1 MNLKSEQ
8 KNKAIVGISTKN
20 ERISVPLSEISC
32 MLVTGVSGSGKT
44 ITLRSLIVSL
54 LATTKPDEVKFLIVD
69 AYKTEYLA
77 YSDMPFMMKDPIV
90 DDEETIE
97 TLKDI
102 CDEIDRRLK
111 VMADKRYRNVD
122 KFNQDIESKELE
134 GEEKIPHIVIV
145 FDDFTDFIIQY
156 KEAKELFEKIATKG
170 NMSGVHLI
178 LSTQFARKDIVDEI
192 KDYVDANIA
201 LLTSPIE
208 SEVVLGEKRA
218 GGLSRFGDFYFTHRG
233 SDFERGQ
240 APYIDDEELKSI
252 FKYIKKPDSQNKIP
266 NEPKSIFK
274 KLFKGK
280 NNDVEQD
287 TEYRFPLTLF
297 KERKELIDERKSK
310 AEAYAKEKLEKKIK
324 KELSSNS
331 KINFNLSAKRIGKNT
346 VTYTCILPLKS
357 KLPDLEELKNDI
369 ERATKLNYSIQINL
383 EGKFLQIIIPLPD
396 EYKIPIDVKAMI
408 QGVNE

>member
-20 ERISVPLSEISC
+20 ERISIPLSEISC

-54 LATTKPDEVKFLIVD
+54 LATTKPDELKFIIVD
-69 AYKTEYLA
+69 AYKSEYLA

-134 GEEKIPHIVIV
+134 GEEKMPHIVIV

-156 KEAKELFEKIATKG
+156 KEAKELFEKIATNG

-201 LLTSPIE
+201 LRTSPIE

-218 GGLSRFGDFYFTHRG
+218 GGLSSFGDFYFTHKG

-297 KERKELIDERKSK
+297 KEYKELIDEKESK
-310 AEAYAKEKLEKKIK
+310 AEAYAKEMQQSLKDVFLQRDDIKFKLSDKLISKNAVTYLYELQSKPLKTPNIKELEYKLEQALDKPV
-324 KELSSNS
+324 ELR
-331 KINFNLSAKRIGKNT
+331 LSGRI
-346 VTYTCILPLKS
+346 
-357 KLPDLEELKNDI
+357 LEVI
-369 ERATKLNYSIQINL
+369 V
-383 EGKFLQIIIPLPD
+383 PLPK
-396 EYKIPIDVKAMI
+396 EYRIPINVKTMI
-408 QGVNE
+408 KEVF

>member
-1 MNLKSEQ
+1 MNLKNEQ

-20 ERISVPLSEISC
+20 ERISIPLSEISC
-32 MLVTGVSGSGKT
+32 MLVTGVSGTGKT

-54 LATTKPDEVKFLIVD
+54 LATTKPDELKFIIVD
-69 AYKTEYLA
+69 AHKSEYLA

-134 GEEKIPHIVIV
+134 GEEKMPHIVIV
-145 FDDFTDFIIQY
+145 FDDFADLINQY
-156 KEAKELFEKIATKG
+156 KESKELLKKIATKG
-170 NMSGVHLI
+170 NMSGIHLI
-178 LSTQFARKDIVDEI
+178 LSTQFAIKDTIDEI
-192 KDYVDANIA
+192 KDCVDTNIT
-201 LLTSPIE
+201 LRMTTPIQ
-208 SEVVLGEKRA
+208 SEMVMGKKGAEK
-218 GGLSRFGDFYFTHRG
+218 LQNFGDFYFSHKG
-233 SDFERGQ
+233 SEVERGQ

-297 KERKELIDERKSK
+297 KEYKELIDEKESK
-310 AEAYAKEKLEKKIK
+310 AEAYAKEMQQSLKDVFLQRDDIKFKLSDKLISKNAVTYLYELQSKPLKTPNIKELEYKLEQALDKPV
-324 KELSSNS
+324 ELR
-331 KINFNLSAKRIGKNT
+331 LSGRI
-346 VTYTCILPLKS
+346 
-357 KLPDLEELKNDI
+357 LEVI
-369 ERATKLNYSIQINL
+369 V
-383 EGKFLQIIIPLPD
+383 PLPK
-396 EYKIPIDVKAMI
+396 EYRIPINVKTMI
-408 QGVNE
+408 KEVF

>member
-20 ERISVPLSEISC
+20 ERISIPLSEISC

-54 LATTKPDEVKFLIVD
+54 LATTKPDELKFLIVD

-111 VMADKRYRNVD
+111 VMAIKRYRNID
-122 KFNQDIESKELE
+122 KFNQDIESEEIE
-134 GEEKIPHIVIV
+134 GEEKMPHIVIV
-145 FDDFTDFIIQY
+145 FDDFADLLSQY
-156 KEAKELFEKIATKG
+156 KESKELLKKIATKG

-178 LSTQFARKDIVDEI
+178 LSTKFVIKDTIDEI
-192 KDYVDANIA
+192 KDYVDTNIT
-201 LLTSPIE
+201 LSMTIPIQSE
-208 SEVVLGEKRA
+208 MVMGKRGAEKLQKFGNFYFSHKGSEV
-218 GGLSRFGDFYFTHRG
+218 
-233 SDFERGQ
+233 ERGQ
-240 APYIDDEELKSI
+240 SPYIDDEELKSI
-252 FKYIKKPDSQNKIP
+252 FKYIKKIDSQNKVP

-274 KLFKGK
+274 KLFKSK
-280 NNDVEQD
+280 KNDVEHD

-297 KERKELIDERKSK
+297 KERKELIDERKCK
-310 AEAYAKEKLEKKIK
+310 AEAYAKEMQQSLKDVFLQRDDIKFKLSDKLISKNAVTYLYELQSKPLKTPNIKELEYKLEQALDKPV
-324 KELSSNS
+324 ELR
-331 KINFNLSAKRIGKNT
+331 LSGRI
-346 VTYTCILPLKS
+346 
-357 KLPDLEELKNDI
+357 LEVI
-369 ERATKLNYSIQINL
+369 V
-383 EGKFLQIIIPLPD
+383 PLPK
-396 EYKIPIDVKAMI
+396 EYRIPINVKTMI
-408 QGVNE
+408 KEVF

>member
-1 MNLKSEQ
+1 MNLKNEQ

-20 ERISVPLSEISC
+20 ERISIPLSEISC

-44 ITLRSLIVSL
+44 ITLHSLIVSL
-54 LATTKPDEVKFLIVD
+54 LATTKPDELKFLIVD

-134 GEEKIPHIVIV
+134 GEEKMPHIVIV
-145 FDDFTDFIIQY
+145 FDDFADFIIQY
-156 KEAKELFEKIATKG
+156 KEAKELFEKIATNG

-178 LSTQFARKDIVDEI
+178 FSTQFAIKDTIDEI
-192 KDYVDANIA
+192 KDYVDTNIT
-201 LLTSPIE
+201 LRMTIPTQ
-208 SEVVLGEKRA
+208 SEMVMGKKGAEK
-218 GGLSRFGDFYFTHRG
+218 LQNFGDFYFSHKG
-233 SDFERGQ
+233 SEVERGQ
-240 APYIDDEELKSI
+240 SPYIDDEELKSI

-297 KERKELIDERKSK
+297 KEYKELIDEKESK
-310 AEAYAKEKLEKKIK
+310 AEAYAKEMQQSLKDVFLQRDDIKFKLSDKLISKNAVTYLYELQSKPLKTPNIKELEYKLEQALDKPV
-324 KELSSNS
+324 ELR
-331 KINFNLSAKRIGKNT
+331 LSERI
-346 VTYTCILPLKS
+346 
-357 KLPDLEELKNDI
+357 LEVI
-369 ERATKLNYSIQINL
+369 V
-383 EGKFLQIIIPLPD
+383 PLPK
-396 EYKIPIDVKAMI
+396 EYRIPINVKTMI
-408 QGVNE
+408 KEVF